1 MSAIPI
7 GLTPPNTPTHIPI
20 SDDLEILF
28 TIFEDVKQDIRD
40 NDYKLALE
48 SIGRLREHQV
58 EPSSSMAPDSPS
70 LVTQSLVYSCYPDGC
85 SHHSGRLLP
94 FKLEK
99 IELYCSSKRSKPSVM
114 NHVLSSLGRDYTVTY
129 CCKKDVI

>member
-58 EPSSSMAPDSPS
+58 EPI
-70 LVTQSLVYSCYPDGC
+70 YSCYPDGC